1 MKILYAATDTIAV
14 PLLEALASRNLVR
27 AVFTAPDAPGK
38 RGKTLLPTPIKA
50 KALELGLEVYT
61 PLHLRTEERRIYE
74 VWSGGHQGACENGR
88 QLGSVRPRYIPLHP
102 PVPVF
107 DRPDACAARRA

>member
-61 PLHLRTEERRIYE
+61 PQHLRTEERKI
-74 VWSGGHQGACENGR
+74 VR
-88 QLGSVRPRYIPLHP
+88 QLGADVLLSFCYGKIFGPKFLSLFKETFNVHQIG
-102 PVPVF
+102 
-107 DRPDACAARRA
+107 RASCRERV